1 MGGKCESDKG
11 NPVGCKLIQ
20 KMSSDIQKIKE
31 IRHPFSGWSILIIA
45 ALVVIIAGILLASTF
60 KSNSY
65 PTEIRL
71 DVRVDGGGAV
81 SEKAKANIKLELSE
95 ALLAMEARAAAA
107 YNEKFAT
114 LLTILTIFGIAW
126 PVIIALLQSKFNE
139 SELKKIE
146 NAQSNAAESL
156 IQAREARDNAAES
169 LIQAREARDN
179 AAESLRHASEARN
192 KANMSLIQ
200 SQYAQKKGEKINQK
214 TESIQ
219 LISYRIF
226 SQQYYDMGQDK
237 RRADSTAFE
246 IFNYYFARALE
257 FRLRSFLLDERNI
270 MVGSVTNILNE
281 LKASQSSPSKN
292 IVCRN
297 ELTTCK
303 SIAGEIMR
311 NNWGTVREEEAKN
324 IWEEVVKKYNEFGGS
339 PPEGGEQ

>member
-11 NPVGCKLIQ
+11 KPVGCKLIQ
-20 KMSSDIQKIKE
+20 KMSSDIQEIKE
-31 IRHPFSGWSILIIA
+31 IRYPFSGWSILIIA

-126 PVIIALLQSKFNE
+126 PVIIALLQFKF
-139 SELKKIE
+139 SEKELEKIE
-146 NAQSNAAESL
+146 KAQDKAEESL
-156 IQAREARDNAAES
+156 SR
-169 LIQAREARDN
+169 
-179 AAESLRHASEARN
+179 ASDA
-192 KANMSLIQ
+192 
-200 SQYAQKKGEKINQK
+200 GEKAEDCLKRTQEAQEKIEKISQEAK
-214 TESIQ
+214 ELQ
-219 LISYRIF
+219 AISYRGF

-237 RRADSTAFE
+237 KTADPEAFG
-246 IFNYYFARALE
+246 IFNHYFARALE

-270 MVGSVTNILNE
+270 MVGYVTNILNE
-281 LKASQSSPSKN
+281 LNASQSSSSKN

-311 NNWGTVREEEAKN
+311 NNRGTVREEEAKN
-324 IWEEVVKKYNEFGGS
+324 IWKKVVQKYNEFGGS